1 MKSMEGLHPVTL
13 LAEKKFTCAWMEL
26 FLEREAEYFEKTCFN
41 PCAFE
46 IEFGLT
52 GKGNKT
58 QFPALRL
65 ESENESVLISGRI
78 DRIDMEEQ
86 NDKRY
91 IRVIDYKTG
100 NVETKLKKL
109 SEGSDLQIPIYL
121 EAATKTMFPGS
132 FIHDGVYYSL
142 RDMEFKEY
150 KKTRVHPLTG
160 SDWENY
166 IVNAASRAVSVI
178 SKIRK
183 GYFPLPES
191 VCDTYCEF
199 IHLCRGGRSLPEEE

>member
-1 MKSMEGLHPVTL
+1 MEGLHPVTII
-13 LAEKKFTCAWMEL
+13 AEKKFTCAWMEL
-26 FLEREAEYFEKTCFN
+26 FLEREVEYFEKTCFN

-142 RDMEFKEY
+142 RDMELKEY

-160 SDWENY
+160 SDWDDY

-183 GYFPLPES
+183 GYFPLPEI

-199 IHLCRGGRSLPEEE
+199 IHLCRGGRSLSE